1 MRWKKRKIK
10 ANLWVTSSSEFR
22 IKLKG
27 NQMNFHD
34 LLQKMVQHEASDM
47 FVTAK
52 LAVSAKINGELVAID
67 ENVLSAEQALGLVH
81 DAMSEKQKREFDED
95 KECNFAI
102 SIDGIG
108 RFRVSAFWQ
117 RDMAGMVI
125 RRIVTE
131 IPEVDELGLPSVLKD
146 VVMSKRGLVLFVGGT
161 GTGKS
166 TSMAALI
173 GYRNKNSRGHI
184 LTIEDPVEFVH
195 EHGKCMVTQR
205 EVGLDT
211 ESFDAALKSSLRQAP
226 DVILIG
232 EIRNQ
237 ETMEHALS
245 FAETGHLC
253 IATLHANNANQAI
266 DRIMHLV
273 PAEQHGKL
281 LFDLALN
288 LRGIVAQQLIP
299 TRDGNGRVAAIE
311 ILLNSPYIA
320 ELIKKGDVGSIKE
333 VMEKSTEQGM
343 QTFDQALFNLYQQGF
358 INYADALHHADS
370 PNDLRLMIKLRSN
383 DQGGTGSLSGVTID
397 GLEPK
402 AY

>member
-1 MRWKKRKIK
+1 MR
-10 ANLWVTSSSEFR
+10 
-22 IKLKG
+22 
-27 NQMNFHD
+27 FHNY
-34 LLQKMVQHEASDM
+34 LEKMVQEEASDL

-52 LAVSAKINGELVAID
+52 LPVSAKINGELQPID
-67 ENVLSAEQALGLVH
+67 EHALSPEEALELVH
-81 DAMSEKQKREFDED
+81 SAMNDKQKLEFDQE

-125 RRIVTE
+125 RRIVTQ
-131 IPEVDELGLPSVLKD
+131 IPDADDLGLPSVLKD

-195 EHGKCMVTQR
+195 EHGKSMITQR

-211 ESFDAALKSSLRQAP
+211 ESFDNALKSSLRQAP

-232 EIRNQ
+232 EIRSQ
-237 ETMEHALS
+237 EIMEHALS

-288 LRGIVAQQLIP
+288 LRGVIAQQLVP

-311 ILLNSPYIA
+311 ILLNSPFVA
-320 ELIKKGDVGSIKE
+320 ELIKKGEVGSIKE
-333 VMEKSTEQGM
+333 VMEKSNELGM
-343 QTFDQALFNLYQQGF
+343 QTFDQALFNLYQQGL
-358 INYADALHHADS
+358 INYADAIHHADS

-383 DQGGTGSLSGVTID
+383 DQGGSGSLSGVTID

-402 AY
+402 DE

>member
-195 EHGKCMVTQR
+195 EHDKCMVTQR

-383 DQGGTGSLSGVTID
+383 EQGGTGSLSGVTID

>member
-1 MRWKKRKIK
+1 MLR
-10 ANLWVTSSSEFR
+10 
-22 IKLKG
+22 
-27 NQMNFHD
+27 FHQY
-34 LLQKMVQHEASDM
+34 LEKMVQHDASDM

-52 LAVSAKINGELVAID
+52 LPVSAKINGELTPID
-67 ENVLSAEQALGLVH
+67 ETALSPEAALELVH
-81 DAMSEKQKREFDED
+81 NAMNEKQKKQFDQE

-102 SIDGIG
+102 SIDDIG

-131 IPEVDELGLPSVLKD
+131 IPDSDDLGLPSVLKD

-173 GYRNKNSRGHI
+173 GYRNRNSRGHI

-195 EHGKCMVTQR
+195 EHGKSMVTQR

-232 EIRNQ
+232 EIRSQ
-237 ETMEHALS
+237 EIMEHALA

-273 PAEQHGKL
+273 PADQHGKL

-288 LRGIVAQQLIP
+288 LRGIIAQQLIP

-320 ELIKKGDVGSIKE
+320 ELIKKGEVGDIKE

-343 QTFDQALFNLYQQGF
+343 QTFDQALFNLYQRGL
-358 INYADALHHADS
+358 INYADAIHHADS

-383 DQGGTGSLSGVTID
+383 DQGGSGSLSGVTID
-397 GLEPK
+397 GLDPK
-402 AY
+402 D

>member
-1 MRWKKRKIK
+1 
-10 ANLWVTSSSEFR
+10 
-22 IKLKG
+22 
-27 NQMNFHD
+27 MNFHHY
-34 LLQKMVQHEASDM
+34 LSKMVQEDASDL

-52 LAVSAKINGELVAID
+52 LPVSAKINGELVAID
-67 ENVLSAEQALGLVH
+67 DRSLSAEDALALVH
-81 DAMSEKQKREFDED
+81 SSMNEKQKHEFDHE

-102 SIDGIG
+102 SIDDIG
-108 RFRVSAFWQ
+108 RFRISAFWQ
-117 RDMAGMVI
+117 RDMAGMVV

-131 IPEVDELGLPSVLKD
+131 IPNADDLGLPKVLKD

-166 TSMAALI
+166 TSMASLI

-195 EHGKCMVTQR
+195 EHEQSMITQR

-232 EIRNQ
+232 EIRSQ
-237 ETMEHALS
+237 EIMEHALS

-273 PAEQHGKL
+273 PADQHGKL

-288 LRGIVAQQLIP
+288 LRGIIAQQLVP
-299 TRDGNGRVAAIE
+299 TTDGTGRVAAIE
-311 ILLNSPYIA
+311 ILLNSPFVA
-320 ELIKKGDVGSIKE
+320 ELIKKGEVGNIKE
-333 VMEKSTEQGM
+333 AMQKSTDQGM
-343 QTFDQALFNLYQQGF
+343 QTFDQALFNLYQQGS
-358 INYADALHHADS
+358 INYADAIHHADS
-370 PNDLRLMIKLRSN
+370 PNDLRLMIKLKSN
-383 DQGGTGSLSGVTID
+383 DQGGSGSLSGVTID
-397 GLEPK
+397 GLEPMD
-402 AY
+402 

>member
-1 MRWKKRKIK
+1 M
-10 ANLWVTSSSEFR
+10 
-22 IKLKG
+22 KL
-27 NQMNFHD
+27 HE
-34 LLQKMVQHEASDM
+34 LLEKMVKKDASDM

-52 LAVSAKINGELVAID
+52 LPVSAKINGELRPID
-67 ENVLSAEQALGLVH
+67 DVVLTAEQSLSLVY
-81 DAMSEKQKREFDED
+81 DAMNDKQKKQFETD

-102 SIDGIG
+102 EIDGIG
-108 RFRVSAFWQ
+108 RFRISAFWQ
-117 RDMAGMVI
+117 RDMAGMVV

-131 IPEVDELGLPSVLKD
+131 IPDVDDLGLPQILKD

-166 TSMAALI
+166 TSMASLI
-173 GYRNKNSRGHI
+173 GYRNRNSHGHI

-195 EHGKCMVTQR
+195 EHGKSMITQR

-211 ESFDAALKSSLRQAP
+211 VSFDAALQSSLRQAP

-232 EIRNQ
+232 EIRSQ
-237 ETMEHALS
+237 EIMEHALS

-273 PAEQHGKL
+273 PADQHGKL

-288 LRGIVAQQLIP
+288 LRGIIAQQLVP
-299 TRDGNGRVAAIE
+299 TKDGHSRIAAIE
-311 ILLNSPYIA
+311 VLLNSPYIS
-320 ELIKKGDVGSIKE
+320 ELIKKGDIGGIKE
-333 VMEKSTEQGM
+333 VMEKSNELGM
-343 QTFDQALFNLYQQGF
+343 QTFDQALFNHYQQGM
-358 INYADALHHADS
+358 ITYADALHHADS

-383 DQGGTGSLSGVTID
+383 DQGGTGGLSGVTLD
-397 GLEPK
+397 GFEPTDN
-402 AY
+402 

>member
-1 MRWKKRKIK
+1 M
-10 ANLWVTSSSEFR
+10 LTP
-22 IKLKG
+22 
-27 NQMNFHD
+27 
-34 LLQKMVQHEASDM
+34 EA
-47 FVTAK
+47 A
-52 LAVSAKINGELVAID
+52 
-67 ENVLSAEQALGLVH
+67 LSLVH
-81 DAMSEKQKREFDED
+81 DAMNDKQKAQFDAE

-125 RRIVTE
+125 RRIVTT
-131 IPEVDELGLPSVLKD
+131 IPDADDLGLPSVLKD

-173 GYRNKNSRGHI
+173 GYRNKNARGHI

-195 EHGKCMVTQR
+195 EHGKSMITQR

-232 EIRNQ
+232 EIRSQ
-237 ETMEHALS
+237 EIMEHALS

-273 PAEQHGKL
+273 PAEQHQKL
-281 LFDLALN
+281 QFDLALN
-288 LRGIVAQQLIP
+288 LRGIVAQQLVP
-299 TRDGNGRVAAIE
+299 TKDGNGRVAAIE
-311 ILLNSPYIA
+311 ILLNSPLVS
-320 ELIKKGDVGSIKE
+320 ELIKKGDVSSIKE

-343 QTFDQALFNLYQQGF
+343 QTFDQALFNAYEQGL

-370 PNDLRLMIKLRSN
+370 PNDLRLMIKLRLN
-383 DQGGTGSLSGVTID
+383 EQDGVGGLSGVTLAGMD
-397 GLEPK
+397 EEKDSDPF
-402 AY
+402 A

>member
-1 MRWKKRKIK
+1 MR
-10 ANLWVTSSSEFR
+10 
-22 IKLKG
+22 
-27 NQMNFHD
+27 FHNY
-34 LLQKMVQHEASDM
+34 LTKMVKEDASDL

-52 LAVSAKINGELVAID
+52 LPVSAKINGELVPID
-67 ENVLSAEQALGLVH
+67 EATLSPEESLELVLSA
-81 DAMSEKQKREFDED
+81 MNPKQKSQFEEE

-108 RFRVSAFWQ
+108 RFRISAFWQ
-117 RDMAGMVI
+117 RDMAGMVV

-131 IPEVDELGLPSVLKD
+131 IPDADNLGLPSVLKD

-166 TSMAALI
+166 TSMASLI
-173 GYRNKNSRGHI
+173 GYRNRNSKGHI

-195 EHGKCMVTQR
+195 EHAKSMITQR

-232 EIRNQ
+232 EIRSQ
-237 ETMEHALS
+237 EIMEHALS

-273 PAEQHGKL
+273 PADQHGKL

-288 LRGIVAQQLIP
+288 LRGIIAQQLIP

-311 ILLNSPYIA
+311 ILLNSPFVS
-320 ELIKKGDVGSIKE
+320 ELIKKGEVGSIKE
-333 VMEKSTEQGM
+333 VMQKSTDQGM
-343 QTFDQALFNLYQQGF
+343 QTFDQALFNLYQRGL
-358 INYADALHHADS
+358 INYADAIHHADS

-383 DQGGTGSLSGVTID
+383 EQGGSGSLSGVTVD
-397 GLEPK
+397 GLEPEV
-402 AY
+402 

>member
-1 MRWKKRKIK
+1 
-10 ANLWVTSSSEFR
+10 
-22 IKLKG
+22 
-27 NQMNFHD
+27 MNFHS
-34 LLQKMVQHEASDM
+34 LLKVMVQHEASDM

-52 LAVSAKINGELVAID
+52 LAVSAKINGELTAID
-67 ENVLSAEQALGLVH
+67 EKVLSADEALGLVH
-81 DAMSEKQKREFDED
+81 DAMSEKQKLEFEKD

-117 RDMAGMVI
+117 RDMAGMVV

-131 IPEVDELGLPSVLKD
+131 IPQADDLGLPSILKD

-173 GYRNKNSRGHI
+173 GYRNQNSRGHI

-195 EHGKCMVTQR
+195 EHAKCMVTQR

-273 PAEQHGKL
+273 PAEQHDKL

-288 LRGIVAQQLIP
+288 LRGIIAQQLIP
-299 TRDGNGRVAAIE
+299 TCDGNGRVAAIE
-311 ILLNSPYIA
+311 VLLNSPYVA
-320 ELIKKGDVGSIKE
+320 DLIKKGDIGSIKE
-333 VMEKSTEQGM
+333 VMEKSTDQGM
-343 QTFDQALFNLYQQGF
+343 QTFDQALFHLYQQGL
-358 INYADALHHADS
+358 ITYADALHHADS
-370 PNDLRLMIKLRSN
+370 PNDLRLMIKLRNN

-402 AY
+402 NS

>member
-1 MRWKKRKIK
+1 
-10 ANLWVTSSSEFR
+10 
-22 IKLKG
+22 
-27 NQMNFHD
+27 MNFHQ
-34 LLQKMVQHEASDM
+34 LLEKMVAEDASDM

-52 LAVSAKINGELVAID
+52 LPVSAKINGELQPIAD
-67 ENVLSAEQALGLVH
+67 HELSPEEALGLVH
-81 DAMSEKQKREFDED
+81 NAMNEKQIRQFDEE

-102 SIDGIG
+102 SIENIG

-131 IPEVDELGLPSVLKD
+131 IPNADDLGLPPILKD

-166 TSMAALI
+166 TSMASLI
-173 GYRNKNSRGHI
+173 GYRNRNSRGHI

-195 EHGKCMVTQR
+195 EHAKSMITQR

-232 EIRNQ
+232 EIRSQ
-237 ETMEHALS
+237 EIMEHALS

-273 PAEQHGKL
+273 PADQHGKL

-288 LRGIVAQQLIP
+288 LRGIIAQQLVP
-299 TRDGNGRVAAIE
+299 TTDGNSRVAAIE

-320 ELIKKGDVGSIKE
+320 ELIKKGEIGSIKE
-333 VMEKSTEQGM
+333 VMEKSNEQGM
-343 QTFDQALFNLYQQGF
+343 QTFDQALFNLYDQGL
-358 INYADALHHADS
+358 ITYADALHHADS

-383 DQGGTGSLSGVTID
+383 EQGGTGGLAGVTLD
-397 GLEPK
+397 GFDDLAE
-402 AY
+402 

>member
-1 MRWKKRKIK
+1 M
-10 ANLWVTSSSEFR
+10 
-22 IKLKG
+22 KL
-27 NQMNFHD
+27 HE
-34 LLQKMVQHEASDM
+34 LLERMVKQDASDM

-52 LAVSAKINGELVAID
+52 LPVSAKINGDLQPID
-67 ENVLSAEQALGLVH
+67 DVVLTAEQSLALVY
-81 DAMSEKQKREFDED
+81 DSMNEKQKNQFDTE

-102 SIDGIG
+102 QIDDIG
-108 RFRVSAFWQ
+108 RFRISAFWQ
-117 RDMAGMVI
+117 RDMAGMVV
-125 RRIVTE
+125 RRIVTD
-131 IPEVDELGLPSVLKD
+131 IPDVDDLGLPPILKD

-166 TSMAALI
+166 TSMASLI
-173 GYRNKNSRGHI
+173 GYRNRNSCGHI

-195 EHGKCMVTQR
+195 EHGKSMVTQR

-211 ESFDAALKSSLRQAP
+211 VSFDAALQSSLRQAP

-237 ETMEHALS
+237 EIMEHALS

-273 PAEQHGKL
+273 PADQHGKL

-288 LRGIVAQQLIP
+288 LRGIIAQQLVP
-299 TRDGNGRVAAIE
+299 TKDGHSRVAAIE
-311 ILLNSPYIA
+311 VLLNSPYIS
-320 ELIKKGDVGSIKE
+320 ELIKKGDIGGIKE
-333 VMEKSTEQGM
+333 VMEKSNELGM
-343 QTFDQALFNLYQQGF
+343 QTFDQALFNHYQQGM
-358 INYADALHHADS
+358 ITYADALHHADS

-383 DQGGTGSLSGVTID
+383 EQGGTGGLSGVTLD
-397 GLEPK
+397 GFDSTDN
-402 AY
+402 

>member
-1 MRWKKRKIK
+1 
-10 ANLWVTSSSEFR
+10 
-22 IKLKG
+22 
-27 NQMNFHD
+27 MNFHE
-34 LLQKMVQHEASDM
+34 LLQKMVHSKASDM
-47 FVTAK
+47 FVTAQ
-52 LAVSAKINGELVAID
+52 LAVSAKINGELQPID
-67 ENVLSAEQALGLVH
+67 DHVLNADDALALVH
-81 DAMSEKQKREFDED
+81 SSMNEKQKNQFETE

-108 RFRVSAFWQ
+108 RFRISAFWQ
-117 RDMAGMVI
+117 RDMAGMVV
-125 RRIVTE
+125 RRIVTD
-131 IPEVDELGLPSVLKD
+131 IPDADDLNLPPVLKE

-173 GYRNKNSRGHI
+173 GYRNKNARGHI

-195 EHGKCMVTQR
+195 DHAKSMITQR

-232 EIRNQ
+232 EIRSQ
-237 ETMEHALS
+237 EIMEHALA

-273 PAEQHGKL
+273 PAEQHDKL
-281 LFDLALN
+281 KFDLALN
-288 LRGIVAQQLIP
+288 LRGIIAQQLVP
-299 TRDGNGRVAAIE
+299 TKDGHGRAAAIE
-311 ILLNSPYIA
+311 ILLNTPYVA
-320 ELIKKGDVGSIKE
+320 ELIKKGAIDEIKE

-343 QTFDQALFNLYQQGF
+343 QTFDQALFNLYQRGQ

-383 DQGGTGSLSGVTID
+383 DQGGTGSLSGVTIA
-397 GLEPK
+397 GMEPK
-402 AY
+402 EDDGF